1 MFFTAVLCQAQ
12 VSETRKAGSFSKIEV
27 TSGIELLYQETEN
40 EIVIKVE
47 ADNDA
52 DLNSIVTEI
61 DGTTLKIYA
70 RNPKSFDK
78 KLKVHVSAKDIE
90 SFKATSRSRIVFENK
105 VTSKNIAIA
114 IASGSY
120 FKGYLKSNLL
130 TKIEAS
136 SDSEFNGRIETDLF
150 VGNFK
155 SQSKINI
162 SGTAEKA
169 ILYSETKAYCN
180 ARNFLTKNT
189 EVNSDNATVIIT
201 SSNRINISAI
211 DNAVVSYFGSP
222 KKVTIENESVINIQ
236 KYRKPSLVVMK

>member
-27 TSGIELLYQETEN
+27 TSGIELLYKETEN
-40 EIVIKVE
+40 EVVIKVE
-47 ADNDA
+47 ANNDA

-61 DGTTLKIYA
+61 DGATLKIYA

-130 TKIEAS
+130 TNIEAS

-169 ILYSETKAYCN
+169 TIYSETKAYCN
-180 ARNFLTKNT
+180 AKNFLTKNT

-201 SSNRINISAI
+201 SSNSINISAI

-222 KKVTIENESVINIQ
+222 KKVTIENESIINTQ
-236 KYRKPSLVVMK
+236 KYKKPSLVAMK